1 MVKAVL
7 IYSHRRQKG
16 TNNMTKRYN
25 PIFFMEKNHR
35 GAWVVYGDIGVK
47 QYYYYTKT
55 GAAKLY
61 KEEAWTKQGQFV
73 NQ

>member
-1 MVKAVL
+1 MA
-7 IYSHRRQKG
+7 
-16 TNNMTKRYN
+16 KRYN
-25 PIFFMEKNHR
+25 PIFFMEKNPR

-55 GAAKLY
+55 EAARLY
-61 KEEAWTKQGQFV
+61 KKEAWNKQGQFV

>member
-1 MVKAVL
+1 
-7 IYSHRRQKG
+7 
-16 TNNMTKRYN
+16 MTKKYN
-25 PIFFMEKNHR
+25 PILFMEKNHR

-47 QYYYYTKT
+47 QYYYYTRT
-55 GAAKLY
+55 EAARLY